1 VASSRAT
8 LERLSGFGGAQ
19 TGVSRVLRPRSISE
33 LEEIFRGG
41 RREFRSLALR
51 GAGRSYGDAAL
62 NDGGAALD
70 LTLLDRIEAWDPER
84 GVAEVQ
90 PGVTIDK
97 LWRRTLPDG
106 YWPTVVPGTS
116 LATLGGV
123 VAMNGHGKN
132 CFRVGPIGDQIDE
145 LEILLP
151 TGERLCCGPEQSSD
165 LFSGVVAGFGML
177 GCVTRIRLRLKRVH
191 SGYLNVRAVPAGS
204 IGEMVDVFEENVAD
218 ADYLVGWCDGLASP
232 GALGGGVVHRGDYL
246 AEGEDPD
253 PAASLRPEAQD
264 LSPRMLGAIP
274 RSQLW
279 RILRVL
285 QTWPA
290 MRLVN
295 LAKHLGHRFD
305 PRAAHRWRHTEFGFL
320 LDYAPGFNRSYGPAG
335 LIQVQPFVPA
345 DRAVDAFDEIL
356 RLARRR
362 GLPPYLVVFK
372 QHRADRFLLSH
383 GLDGYSLAMDF
394 PARRRRELW
403 ALAREIQD
411 LAIEAGGRFY
421 FAKDSTLTPEQRARC
436 FPEENLRRFAELR
449 RKCDPEGWLQ
459 TDLAR
464 RVWPDLFGS

>member
-1 VASSRAT
+1 VPDPRPP
-8 LERLSGFGGAQ
+8 LEQLAGFGGAQ
-19 TGVSRVLRPRSISE
+19 TGVSRVLRPRSVGE
-33 LEEIFRGG
+33 LEEIFDRGA
-41 RREFRSLALR
+41 RAFRSVGLR

-62 NDGGAALD
+62 NSGATVLD
-70 LTLLDRIEAWDPER
+70 LGLLDRIEAWDPER

-106 YWPTVVPGTS
+106 YWPAVVPGTS

-132 CFRVGPIGDQIDE
+132 CFRVGPIGDQLEE
-145 LEILLP
+145 LEVLLP
-151 TGERLCCGPEQSSD
+151 SGERMCCGPEQNPE

-177 GCVTRIRLRLKRVH
+177 GCITRIRLRLKRVH
-191 SGYLNVRAVPAGS
+191 SGYLNVRAISVGS
-204 IGEMVDVFEENVAD
+204 LAEMVGVFDEHASD
-218 ADYLVGWCDGLASP
+218 ADYLVGWCDGLAAP
-232 GALGGGVVHRGDYL
+232 GALGRGVVHRGDYL

-253 PAASLRPEAQD
+253 PASSLRPEAQD
-264 LSPRMLGAIP
+264 LPPRMLGVLP
-274 RSQLW
+274 RSELW
-279 RILRVL
+279 RVLRAF
-285 QTWPA
+285 QTRPA

-305 PRAAHRWRHTEFGFL
+305 PRATHRWRHTEFGFL

-345 DRAVDAFDEIL
+345 ERAVEVFDEIL

-372 QHRADRFLLSH
+372 KHRADRFLLSH

-394 PARRRRELW
+394 PARRRRGLW

-411 LAIEAGGRFY
+411 LAIDAGGRFY
-421 FAKDSTLTPEQRARC
+421 FAKDSTLTPEQTARSY
-436 FPEENLRRFAELR
+436 PAANLRRFAELR
-449 RKCDPEGWLQ
+449 RKCDPQGWLQ

-464 RVWPDLFGS
+464 RVWPDLLGG